1 MIISYYMTDIIE
13 VLTYSVIPIPV
24 FLEGFCNFS
33 HTRSRVKS
41 IAHPVLIIPFKYGE

>member
-13 VLTYSVIPIPV
+13 VLTVIPIPV

-33 HTRSRVKS
+33 YN
-41 IAHPVLIIPFKYGE
+41 IIIVNMYILCIIMI